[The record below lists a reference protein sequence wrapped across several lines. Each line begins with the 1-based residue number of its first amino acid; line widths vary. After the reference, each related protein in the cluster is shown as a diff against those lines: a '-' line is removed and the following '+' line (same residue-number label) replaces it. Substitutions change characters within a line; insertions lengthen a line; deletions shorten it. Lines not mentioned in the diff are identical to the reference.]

1 MKKFVALFVL
11 LLTILAGCTT
21 ANDVTMLKA
30 SDAIKRLDAAE
41 SMVLVIGI
49 STCAACKEY
58 KPIVREI
65 VKNYEVEIFYVE
77 LDSDVNTD
85 VNSLIEKYLIEAR
98 WTPTTYIFK
107 NGVLVES
114 KTGAIN
120 YSTLK
125 DWLQLNDIIE

>member
-1 MKKFVALFVL
+1 MKKFVVIGLL

-21 ANDVTMLKA
+21 AQDVTSIKA
-30 SDAIKRLDAAE
+30 TEAIKRLDAAE

-49 STCAACKEY
+49 STCSACKEY

-65 VKNYEVEIFYVE
+65 VKNYDVEIFYVE
-77 LDSDVNTD
+77 FDSDVQTD

-107 NGVLVES
+107 DGVLVES
-114 KTGAIN
+114 KTGAIK
-120 YSTLK
+120 YSMLK
-125 DWLQLNDIIE
+125 DWLELNDIIE

>member
-1 MKKFVALFVL
+1 MKKTIALLIL

-21 ANDVTMLKA
+21 GNDVTMIKA
-30 SDAIKRLDAAE
+30 SNAIERLDAAE

-65 VKNYEVEIFYVE
+65 VKNYDVEIFYVE

-85 VNSLIEKYLIEAR
+85 VNSLVEKYLVEAR

>member
-1 MKKFVALFVL
+1 MKKFVALVVL

-21 ANDVTMLKA
+21 ANDVTQIKA

>member
-58 KPIVREI
+58 KPVVREI

-98 WTPTTYIFK
+98 WTPTTYIFE

>member
-1 MKKFVALFVL
+1 MKKFVVLFVL
-11 LLTILAGCTT
+11 MLTILAGCTS
-21 ANDVTMLKA
+21 ADEVTSLKA
-30 SDAIKRLDAAE
+30 SEAIKRLDAAE

-49 STCAACKEY
+49 STCSACKEY

-65 VKNYEVEIFYVE
+65 VKNYDVEIFYVE

-85 VNSLIEKYLIEAR
+85 VNSLIEKYLVEAR

-114 KTGAIN
+114 KTGAIK

>member
-1 MKKFVALFVL
+1 MKRFVALLVL

-21 ANDVTMLKA
+21 ANDVTTIKA

>member
-1 MKKFVALFVL
+1 MKKFVALFIL

-21 ANDVTMLKA
+21 GNDVTLIKA
-30 SDAIKRLDAAE
+30 SDAIERLDAAE

-65 VKNYEVEIFYVE
+65 VKNYDVEIFYVE
-77 LDSDVNTD
+77 LDSDVNADIT
-85 VNSLIEKYLIEAR
+85 SLVEKYLVEAR

>member
-1 MKKFVALFVL
+1 MKKIVALVVL
-11 LLTILAGCTT
+11 LMTVLAGCTT
-21 ANDVTMLKA
+21 SADVTSIKA

-49 STCAACKEY
+49 STCSACKEY

-65 VKNYEVEIFYVE
+65 VKNYEVKIYYLE

-85 VNSLIEKYLIEAR
+85 VNALIEKYLIEAR

-114 KTGAIN
+114 KTGAIK

>member
-1 MKKFVALFVL
+1 MKKFVAMFVL

>member
-1 MKKFVALFVL
+1 MKKLVVSFVL
-11 LLTILAGCTT
+11 LLTVLAGCT
-21 ANDVTMLKA
+21 AADEVTSIKA

-49 STCAACKEY
+49 STCSACKEY

-65 VKNYEVEIFYVE
+65 VKNYDVEIFYVE

-85 VNSLIEKYLIEAR
+85 VNSLIEKYLVEAR

-107 NGVLVES
+107 NGILVET
-114 KTGAIN
+114 KTGAIK

-125 DWLQLNDIIE
+125 DWLMLNDIIE

>member
-1 MKKFVALFVL
+1 MKKIVALFILMMTV
-11 LLTILAGCTT
+11 LAGCTT
-21 ANDVTMLKA
+21 SADVTSIKA

-49 STCAACKEY
+49 STCSACKEY

-65 VKNYEVEIFYVE
+65 VKNYEVKIYYLE

-85 VNSLIEKYLIEAR
+85 VTALIEKYLVEAR

-114 KTGAIN
+114 KTGAIK

>member
-1 MKKFVALFVL
+1 MKKFVVLFVL
-11 LLTILAGCTT
+11 MLTILAGCTS
-21 ANDVTMLKA
+21 ADVVTSLKA
-30 SDAIKRLDAAE
+30 SEAIKRLDAAE

-49 STCAACKEY
+49 STCSACKEY

-65 VKNYEVEIFYVE
+65 VKNYDVEIFYVE

-85 VNSLIEKYLIEAR
+85 VNSLIEKYLVEAR

-114 KTGAIN
+114 KTGAIK

>member
-1 MKKFVALFVL
+1 MKKFVVIGLL
-11 LLTILAGCTT
+11 LLTILAGCST
-21 ANDVTMLKA
+21 AQDVTSIKA
-30 SDAIKRLDAAE
+30 SEAVKRLDAAE

-49 STCAACKEY
+49 STCSACKEY

-65 VKNYEVEIFYVE
+65 VKNYDVQVFYVE
-77 LDSDVNTD
+77 FDSDVQTD

-114 KTGAIN
+114 KTGAIK
-120 YSTLK
+120 YSMLK
-125 DWLQLNDIIE
+125 DWLELNDIIE

>member
-1 MKKFVALFVL
+1 MKKFVALLVI
-11 LLTILAGCTT
+11 LLTILAGCST
-21 ANDVTMLKA
+21 ANDVTTLKA

-125 DWLQLNDIIE
+125 DWLQINDIIE

>member
-1 MKKFVALFVL
+1 MKKFVVL
-11 LLTILAGCTT
+11 LILTLTILSGCTT
-21 ANDVTMLKA
+21 ADEITSIKA
-30 SDAIKRLDAAE
+30 SEAIKRLDAAE

-49 STCAACKEY
+49 STCSACKEY

-65 VKNYEVEIFYVE
+65 VKNYDVEIFYVE

-85 VNSLIEKYLIEAR
+85 INALIEKYLVEAR

-125 DWLQLNDIIE
+125 DWLMLNDIIE

>member
-1 MKKFVALFVL
+1 MKKFIALFIL

-21 ANDVTMLKA
+21 ANDVTLIKA
-30 SDAIKRLDAAE
+30 SNAIERLDAAE

-65 VKNYEVEIFYVE
+65 VKNYDVEIFYVE

-85 VNSLIEKYLIEAR
+85 VNSLVEKYLVEAR

>member
-1 MKKFVALFVL
+1 MKKIVALVVL
-11 LLTILAGCTT
+11 LMTVLAGCTT
-21 ANDVTMLKA
+21 SSDVTSIKA

-49 STCAACKEY
+49 STCSACKEY

-65 VKNYEVEIFYVE
+65 VKNYEVKIYYLE
-77 LDSDVNTD
+77 LDSDVNAD
-85 VNSLIEKYLIEAR
+85 VTALIEKYLIEAR

-114 KTGAIN
+114 KTGAIK

>member
-1 MKKFVALFVL
+1 MKKYIVLFIL
-11 LLTILAGCTT
+11 LITVLAGCTT
-21 ANDVTMLKA
+21 GSDVTSIKA
-30 SDAIKRLDAAE
+30 SDAIERLDAAE

-49 STCAACKEY
+49 STCSACKEY

-65 VKNYEVEIFYVE
+65 VKNYDVEIYYVE

-85 VNSLIEKYLIEAR
+85 VNSLIEKYLVEAR

-107 NGVLVES
+107 NGVLIES
-114 KTGAIN
+114 KTGAIK

>member
-1 MKKFVALFVL
+1 MKKVIVLFVL
-11 LLTILAGCTT
+11 LFTILVGCTT
-21 ANDVTMLKA
+21 ENDVTQIKA
-30 SDAIKRLDAAE
+30 SDAIERLDAAE

-49 STCAACKEY
+49 STCSACKEY

-65 VKNYEVEIFYVE
+65 VKNYDVEIFYVE

-85 VNSLIEKYLIEAR
+85 VNSLIEKYLVEAR

-107 NGVLVES
+107 NGVLIES
-114 KTGAIN
+114 KTGAIK

-125 DWLQLNDIIE
+125 DWLLLNDIIE

>member
-1 MKKFVALFVL
+1 MKKFVVIGLLF
-11 LLTILAGCTT
+11 LTILAGCST
-21 ANDVTMLKA
+21 AQDVTSIKA
-30 SDAIKRLDAAE
+30 SEAVKRLDAAE

-49 STCAACKEY
+49 STCSACKEY

-65 VKNYEVEIFYVE
+65 VKNYDVQVFYVE
-77 LDSDVNTD
+77 FDSDVQTD

-114 KTGAIN
+114 KTGAIK
-120 YSTLK
+120 YSMLK
-125 DWLQLNDIIE
+125 DWLELNDIIE

>member
-1 MKKFVALFVL
+1 MKKIVALFILVM
-11 LLTILAGCTT
+11 TVLAGCTT
-21 ANDVTMLKA
+21 SADVTSIKA

-49 STCAACKEY
+49 STCSACKEY

-65 VKNYEVEIFYVE
+65 VKNYEVKIYYLE

-85 VNSLIEKYLIEAR
+85 VTALIEKYLIEAR

-114 KTGAIN
+114 KTGAIK